1 MSYVKSQM
9 RSQKQGKARKSR
21 LVGGW
26 MAVPSHLLGM
36 AIASLS
42 ERGCAIMFSGSSADT
57 LMTMTVYDDGDKEKY
72 YIRPH
77 DNPVDVLA
85 EAIEC
90 HCAPSAL
97 DAFEAVRS
105 GDEGKDKHPAP

>member
-9 RSQKQGKARKSR
+9 RGQKTGKARKSR

-42 ERGCAIMFSGSSADT
+42 ERGCAVMFSGSSADT

-77 DNPVDVLA
+77 DNPADVLA

-90 HCAPSAL
+90 HCPPSAL
-97 DAFEAVRS
+97 DAFEAGRS
-105 GDEGKDKHPAP
+105 PAEGKDTE

>member
-9 RSQKQGKARKSR
+9 RGQKAGKARKSR

-26 MAVPSHLLGM
+26 VAVPSHLLGM
-36 AIASLS
+36 AITALS
-42 ERGCAIMFSGSSADT
+42 ERGCAVMFSGSSSDT

-90 HCAPSAL
+90 HCSPSAL
-97 DAFEAVRS
+97 DAFEAVRTPT
-105 GDEGKDKHPAP
+105 EGKDTD